1 MTDWLPLVDRLR
13 STHTEILRVAPF
25 RDFGLIPN
33 PGAAAEAICAAE
45 ERLGVPLPPSYRQF
59 LARYDGWPRFFE
71 GASLLGTA
79 CLGNRLYDE
88 FARAAFA
95 AAETPEPDLGPPSRR
110 RRYER
115 VVPFGVDLQ
124 STTLFAFDTAVRRA
138 DGEYEVIAWI
148 NELGIRRDDFPTF
161 LESLLELAE
170 YELESHSLREVEPM
184 LRSA

>member
-1 MTDWLPLVDRLR
+1 
-13 STHTEILRVAPF
+13 
-25 RDFGLIPN
+25 
-33 PGAAAEAICAAE
+33 
-45 ERLGVPLPPSYRQF
+45 
-59 LARYDGWPRFFE
+59 
-71 GASLLGTA
+71 
-79 CLGNRLYDE
+79 
-88 FARAAFA
+88 
-95 AAETPEPDLGPPSRR
+95 
-110 RRYER
+110 
-115 VVPFGVDLQ
+115 PFGVDLQ